1 MVVRLLPECER
12 LLWLLGTRHG
22 RNSHH
27 RCVIVPASFRETLTD
42 PNFPSRSPDTWARFQ
57 TKQERSFGTFEWEKV
72 HVFVRRVPSLDR
84 TIIVLFDMAQPVI
97 ERLTQALRDTDPAQH
112 VDPFWVYVRV
122 ADELAAQADASVW
135 AIRGHVRSIEK
146 EQAAAVAADELG
158 GSNFIRPHDLARHAI
173 HVTETL
179 DVAVQTLEAVLAQHK
194 ELMRLATAVAV
205 AAPGPNGENASS
217 GAVWK
222 AVQQRLLANKQLLD
236 NQRYRAQANQARLQ
250 NEIQLAWNMV
260 ALRDSH
266 ASVSIGHAALVDSTS
281 MKTISMLTLIF
292 LPPTFTCAIF
302 SMSFFNFD
310 AGGAGWSI
318 SPRFWLYWAFAIP
331 LTLASALVCY
341 FWQAAFPPTS
351 PHGLRRPRGPSS
363 PAASLPT

>member
-1 MVVRLLPECER
+1 MRRRPCP
-12 LLWLLGTRHG
+12 LGPTGSSR
-22 RNSHH
+22 
-27 RCVIVPASFRETLTD
+27 REPLTNH
-42 PNFPSRSPDTWARFQ
+42 PFPSRSPDTWARFQ
-57 TKQERSFGTFEWEKV
+57 TKQQPSFGTFEWEKI
-72 HVFVRRVPSLDR
+72 HVFVRRIPSLGR
-84 TIIVLFDMAQPVI
+84 TIIVLFDMAQPVV

-122 ADELAAQADASVW
+122 AEELAAQADASVW

-194 ELMRLATAVAV
+194 ELMRLATAA
-205 AAPGPNGENASS
+205 AAPGPNGTSASG

-236 NQRYRAQANQARLQ
+236 NQRYRSQANQARLQ

-266 ASVSIGHAALVDSTS
+266 ASVALGQAALVDSTA
-281 MKTISMLTLIF
+281 MKTISLLTLIF

-302 SMSFFNFD
+302 SMSFFNYD
-310 AGGAGWSI
+310 AGGAGWSV

-341 FWQAAFPPTS
+341 FWQAAFPPAS
-351 PHGLRRPRGPSS
+351 PLGLRRPRGSSSS
-363 PAASLPT
+363 PAPLPT